1 MKQLIVSDKVQKEL
15 LTDFMIMGETRGLIG
30 GYCEDEFPVYYAN
43 EEMARMLGYGAV
55 EELVEAING
64 KVINTIHPDDREQV
78 IKDIGGEYYEGLT
91 YETTYRMPRKDGSW
105 FWTVDKGKVI
115 RTEEGKLA
123 IISACQDMTSFV
135 ERHKKLEEQ
144 NILSQATIDNIPGGY
159 HRCSLEEGHPF
170 IYISDRFLAILGW
183 TREEIKTEFHNKF
196 DNMLHPDDR
205 HLSAKYTARILDTC
219 GHGFTQDQIYRL
231 LGKDG
236 YHWVTDATTLV
247 KSGDQTFF
255 QGNITD
261 ITDFVKG
268 KEKNEKELEG
278 SNQILN
284 EHNRILSALSRD
296 YTTVLL
302 CDLRQDTFEVV
313 KGDSFT
319 HHDPEEKQKLVR
331 ESNCYSERVRYFFEN
346 VLIKESAPEYLER
359 LLPEYLMNELQET
372 DSIEIYYK
380 TIPNGSGFRHF
391 LANAVRLSNEEDHF
405 KIILGFRSVDEIIKK
420 EQEIELQREI
430 IEGLG
435 KEYFS
440 VLAVEL
446 DKDRVFSY
454 RESEENGKIISDFCR
469 KCDNRWS
476 QIIPSYAETMV
487 SDNTNGEFEKQLGLE
502 TLRSQKEDYSMTY
515 EFKSGTEII
524 YHQVR
529 VAYVKKKDGARVA
542 VVGTRNI
549 DSLIKKERMQEEKL
563 KKAYAAAENSNKAKT
578 EFLNNMSHDIRTPM
592 NVILGYNQLMKSQ
605 LTEPKQLDYQKKIE
619 QSGKLLLSIINNVLD
634 MARIESGKIKVD
646 ENYESVGEVVDEI
659 ISTFASEAEER
670 GIHLSGSMKVTH
682 RNILCDGT
690 KIREIYVN
698 LVSNA
703 IKYTPRGGNVT
714 ITVEELPCK
723 REGYMKVKSEI
734 KDTGIGMSKEYLP
747 TLFEPFSRELNTTTG
762 RVRGTGLGMPIV
774 KKMIDLMGGSL
785 EVESELGKGTVFTFT
800 LMHKIADKKYYSQRI
815 EKVKTSSMRE
825 SLSGKH
831 VLLAEDNDLNA
842 EIAVTILEE
851 AGFVIERVED
861 GIQCVN
867 RIEQM
872 SPGTY
877 DLILMDIQM
886 PNMDGYQ
893 AAQCIRHLNDKKKA
907 EIPII
912 AMTANAFAEDRKR
925 TFDAGMNG
933 HIAKP
938 IDIEKLGAVILSV
951 LKKQES
957 LQIEKNNSMS
967 ANRLRS

>member
-1 MKQLIVSDKVQKEL
+1 MKQLIISDKVQKEM

-115 RTEEGKLA
+115 QTEEGKLA
-123 IISACQDMTSFV
+123 IISACYDMTSFV

-144 NILSQATIDNIPGGY
+144 NMLSQATIDNIPGGY
-159 HRCSLEEGHPF
+159 HRCSLEVGNPF
-170 IYISDRFLAILGW
+170 LYISDRFLTILGW
-183 TREEIKTEFHNKF
+183 TREEIKTIFDNKF

-205 HLSAKYTARILDTC
+205 NLSTDYTARILDTC

-247 KSGDQTFF
+247 KSGNQTFF

-261 ITDFVKG
+261 ITDFVKA
-268 KEKNEKELEG
+268 KEKEEKELED
-278 SNQILN
+278 SNRILN
-284 EHNRILSALSRD
+284 ERNRILSALSRD

-302 CDLRQDTFEVV
+302 CDLKKDTFEVV
-313 KGDSFT
+313 KGDTFT
-319 HHDPEEKQKLVR
+319 HNTHTGKQHLVLAG
-331 ESNCYSERVRYFFEN
+331 NCYSERVRYFFEN

-359 LLPEYLMNELQET
+359 LLPDHLMKELQET
-372 DSIEIYYK
+372 DSIEIYHK
-380 TIPNGSGFRHF
+380 TIPNGTGSRHF
-391 LANAVRLSNEEDHF
+391 LARAIRLSNEEDHF
-405 KIILGFRSVDEIIKK
+405 KIILGFYSVDEIMKK

-446 DKDRVFSY
+446 DKDQVLSY
-454 RESEENGKIISDFCR
+454 RESGENGKIISDFCK
-469 KCDNRWS
+469 KCGNRWS
-476 QIIPSYAETMV
+476 KIIPSYAETMV

-502 TLRSQKEDYSMTY
+502 ALRSREEDYSMGY
-515 EFKSGTEII
+515 EFKLETGIK
-524 YHQVR
+524 YYQVR
-529 VAYVKKKDGARVA
+529 VAYVKKKDGTRMA

-563 KKAYAAAENSNKAKT
+563 KKAYAVAENANKAKT

-592 NVILGYNQLMKSQ
+592 NVILGYNQLMKTQ
-605 LTEPKQLDYQKKIE
+605 LTEPKKLDYQKKIE

-634 MARIESGKIKVD
+634 MARIESGKMKVD
-646 ENYESVGEVVDEI
+646 ENYERVGEVVDEI
-659 ISTFASEAEER
+659 ISTFASEAEEK
-670 GIHLSGSMKVTH
+670 GIHLSGNMQVTH
-682 RNILCDGT
+682 RNVLCDGT
-690 KIREIYVN
+690 KIREI
-698 LVSNA
+698 
-703 IKYTPRGGNVT
+703 
-714 ITVEELPCK
+714 
-723 REGYMKVKSEI
+723 REHNTMTGKV
-734 KDTGIGMSKEYLP
+734 G
-747 TLFEPFSRELNTTTG
+747 
-762 RVRGTGLGMPIV
+762 GTGLGMPIV
-774 KKMIDLMGGSL
+774 KKMVDLMGGSI
-785 EVESELGKGTVFTFT
+785 EVESELGKGTVFTVT
-800 LMHKIADKKYYSQRI
+800 LMHKMADKKYYSQKI
-815 EKVKTSSMRE
+815 ETVIASDMGENLR
-825 SLSGKH
+825 GKH
-831 VLLAEDNDLNA
+831 ILLAEDNELNA
-842 EIAVTILEE
+842 EIAIAILEE
-851 AGFVIERVED
+851 TGLIIDRVED

-867 RIEQM
+867 RIDQM
-872 SPGTY
+872 PAGTY
-877 DLILMDIQM
+877 DMILMDIQM
-886 PNMDGYQ
+886 PNMDGYK
-893 AAQCIRHLNDKKKA
+893 ATKCIRHLQDIKKA

-912 AMTANAFAEDRKR
+912 AMTANAFEEDRKKA
-925 TFDAGMNG
+925 FDAGMNE

-938 IDIEKLGAVILSV
+938 IDIEKLRAVILSV
-951 LKKQES
+951 LNKQE
-957 LQIEKNNSMS
+957 N
-967 ANRLRS
+967 

>member
-1 MKQLIVSDKVQKEL
+1 MKQLIIPDKVQKEM

-30 GYCEDEFPVYYAN
+30 GYCEDEFPVCYAN
-43 EEMARMLGYGAV
+43 EGMARMLGYDAV
-55 EELVEAING
+55 EELIEAIDG

-78 IKDIGGEYYEGLT
+78 IKDIGDEYYEGLT

-115 RTEEGKLA
+115 QTEDGKLA
-123 IISACQDMTSFV
+123 IISACYDMTSFV
-135 ERHKKLEEQ
+135 ERHKKLEEK
-144 NILSQATIDNIPGGY
+144 NMLSQATIDNIPGGY

-170 IYISDRFLAILGW
+170 LYISNRFLAILGW
-183 TREEIKTEFHNKF
+183 TREEIRTIFDNKF

-205 HLSAKYTARILDTC
+205 NLSSDYVTRILDTR
-219 GHGFTQDQIYRL
+219 GHGSAKDQIYRL

-247 KSGDQTFF
+247 KSGNQTFF

-261 ITDFVKG
+261 FTDFVKA
-268 KEKNEKELEG
+268 KE
-278 SNQILN
+278 
-284 EHNRILSALSRD
+284 
-296 YTTVLL
+296 
-302 CDLRQDTFEVV
+302 
-313 KGDSFT
+313 
-319 HHDPEEKQKLVR
+319 
-331 ESNCYSERVRYFFEN
+331 
-346 VLIKESAPEYLER
+346 
-359 LLPEYLMNELQET
+359 
-372 DSIEIYYK
+372 
-380 TIPNGSGFRHF
+380 
-391 LANAVRLSNEEDHF
+391 
-405 KIILGFRSVDEIIKK
+405 KK

-446 DKDRVFSY
+446 DKDRVLSY
-454 RESEENGKIISDFCR
+454 RESGENGKIISDFCR
-469 KCDNRWS
+469 KCGNRWS
-476 QIIPSYAETMV
+476 KIIPSYAEMMV
-487 SDNTNGEFEKQLGLE
+487 SDNTNGEFENQLGLE
-502 TLRSQKEDYSMTY
+502 TLRSQEKDYSMTY
-515 EFKSGTEII
+515 EFKLETGIN

-529 VAYVKKKDGARVA
+529 VAFVKKKDGTRMA

-563 KKAYAAAENSNKAKT
+563 KKAYVAAENANKAKT

-592 NVILGYNQLMKSQ
+592 NVILGYNHLMKSQ
-605 LTEPKQLDYQKKIE
+605 LTESKQLDYQKKIE
-619 QSGKLLLSIINNVLD
+619 QSGKLLLAIINNVLD

-646 ENYESVGEVVDEI
+646 ENYERVGEVVDDI
-659 ISTFASEAEER
+659 ISTFSSEAEEKE
-670 GIHLSGSMKVTH
+670 IHLSGSMKVTH

-703 IKYTPRGGNVT
+703 MKYTPRGGNVT
-714 ITVEELPCK
+714 ITVEELPCEK
-723 REGYMKVKSEI
+723 EGYMKVKSEI

-747 TLFEPFSRELNTTTG
+747 TLFEPFSREQNTTIG
-762 RVRGTGLGMPIV
+762 RIGGTGLGMPIV
-774 KKMIDLMGGSL
+774 KKMVDLMGGSI
-785 EVESELGKGTVFTFT
+785 EVASELGKGTVFTFT
-800 LMHKIADKKYYSQRI
+800 LMHKIADRKFYSQ
-815 EKVKTSSMRE
+815 KTEAAETSEMGKN
-825 SLSGKH
+825 LSGKH

-842 EIAVTILEE
+842 EIAVTVLEE
-851 AGFVIERVED
+851 TGIVIERVED

-867 RIEQM
+867 RVVQM

-886 PNMDGYQ
+886 PNMDGYK
-893 AAQCIRHLNDKKKA
+893 ATRCIRRLDDKNNA

-951 LKKQES
+951 LNKQEN
-957 LQIEKNNSMS
+957 LQNGKNNSMN

>member
-1 MKQLIVSDKVQKEL
+1 MKQLIISDKVQKEM

-115 RTEEGKLA
+115 QTEEGKLA
-123 IISACQDMTSFV
+123 IISACYDMTSFV

-144 NILSQATIDNIPGGY
+144 NMLSQATIDNIPGGY
-159 HRCSLEEGHPF
+159 HRCSLEVGNPF
-170 IYISDRFLAILGW
+170 LYISDRFLTILGW
-183 TREEIKTEFHNKF
+183 TREEIKTIFDNKF

-205 HLSAKYTARILDTC
+205 NLSTDYTARILDTC

-247 KSGDQTFF
+247 KSGNQTFF

-261 ITDFVKG
+261 ITDFVKA
-268 KEKNEKELEG
+268 KEKEEKELED
-278 SNQILN
+278 SNRILN
-284 EHNRILSALSRD
+284 ERNRILSALSRD

-302 CDLRQDTFEVV
+302 CDLKKDTFEVV
-313 KGDSFT
+313 KGDTFT
-319 HHDPEEKQKLVR
+319 HNTHTGKQHLVLAG
-331 ESNCYSERVRYFFEN
+331 NCYSERVRYFFEN

-359 LLPEYLMNELQET
+359 LLPDHLMKELQET
-372 DSIEIYYK
+372 DSIEIYHK
-380 TIPNGSGFRHF
+380 TIPNGTGSRHF
-391 LANAVRLSNEEDHF
+391 LARAIRLSNEEDHF
-405 KIILGFRSVDEIIKK
+405 KIILGFYSVDEIMKK

-446 DKDRVFSY
+446 DKDQVLSY
-454 RESEENGKIISDFCR
+454 RESGENGKIISDFCK
-469 KCDNRWS
+469 KCGNRWS
-476 QIIPSYAETMV
+476 KIIPSYAETMV

-502 TLRSQKEDYSMTY
+502 ALRSREEDYSMGY
-515 EFKSGTEII
+515 EFKLETGIK
-524 YHQVR
+524 YYQVR
-529 VAYVKKKDGARVA
+529 VAYVKKKDGTRMA

-563 KKAYAAAENSNKAKT
+563 KKAYAVAENANKAKT

-592 NVILGYNQLMKSQ
+592 NVILGYNQLMKTQ
-605 LTEPKQLDYQKKIE
+605 LTEPKKLDYQKKIE

-634 MARIESGKIKVD
+634 MARIESGKMKVD
-646 ENYESVGEVVDEI
+646 ENYERVGEVVDEI
-659 ISTFASEAEER
+659 IGTFASEAEEK
-670 GIHLSGSMKVTH
+670 GIHLSGNMQVTH
-682 RNILCDGT
+682 RNVLCDGT
-690 KIREIYVN
+690 KIREI
-698 LVSNA
+698 
-703 IKYTPRGGNVT
+703 
-714 ITVEELPCK
+714 
-723 REGYMKVKSEI
+723 REH
-734 KDTGIGMSKEYLP
+734 
-747 TLFEPFSRELNTTTG
+747 NTTTG
-762 RVRGTGLGMPIV
+762 KVGGTGLGMPIV
-774 KKMIDLMGGSL
+774 KKMVDLMGGSI
-785 EVESELGKGTVFTFT
+785 EVESELGKGTVFTVT
-800 LMHKIADKKYYSQRI
+800 LMHKMADKKYYSQKI
-815 EKVKTSSMRE
+815 ETVIASDMGENLR
-825 SLSGKH
+825 GKH
-831 VLLAEDNDLNA
+831 ILLAEDNELNA
-842 EIAVTILEE
+842 EIAIAILEE
-851 AGFVIERVED
+851 TGLIIDRVED

-867 RIEQM
+867 RIDQM
-872 SPGTY
+872 PAGTY
-877 DLILMDIQM
+877 DMILMDIQM
-886 PNMDGYQ
+886 PNMDGYK
-893 AAQCIRHLNDKKKA
+893 ATKCIRHLQDIKKA

-912 AMTANAFAEDRKR
+912 AMTANAFEEDRKKA
-925 TFDAGMNG
+925 FDAGMNE

-938 IDIEKLGAVILSV
+938 IDIEKLRAVILSV
-951 LKKQES
+951 LNKQE
-957 LQIEKNNSMS
+957 N
-967 ANRLRS
+967 

>member
-1 MKQLIVSDKVQKEL
+1 MKQLIIPDKVQKEM
-15 LTDFMIMGETRGLIG
+15 LTDFRIMGETKGLIG
-30 GYCEDEFPVYYAN
+30 GYCEDEFPVCYAN
-43 EEMARMLGYGAV
+43 EEMARMLGYDAV
-55 EELVEAING
+55 EELIEAIDG

-78 IKDIGGEYYEGLT
+78 IKDIGDEYYEGLT
-91 YETTYRMPRKDGSW
+91 YETTYRMPRKDGSC
-105 FWTVDKGKVI
+105 FWTVDKGKVVQ
-115 RTEEGKLA
+115 TEDGKLA
-123 IISACQDMTSFV
+123 IISACYDMTSFV
-135 ERHKKLEEQ
+135 ERHKKLEEK
-144 NILSQATIDNIPGGY
+144 NMLSQATIDNIPGGY

-170 IYISDRFLAILGW
+170 LYISNRFLAILGW
-183 TREEIKTEFHNKF
+183 TREEIRTIFDNKF

-205 HLSAKYTARILDTC
+205 NLSSDYVTRILDTR
-219 GHGFTQDQIYRL
+219 GHGSEKDQIYRL

-247 KSGDQTFF
+247 KSGNQTFF

-261 ITDFVKG
+261 FTDFVKA
-268 KEKNEKELEG
+268 KE
-278 SNQILN
+278 
-284 EHNRILSALSRD
+284 
-296 YTTVLL
+296 
-302 CDLRQDTFEVV
+302 
-313 KGDSFT
+313 
-319 HHDPEEKQKLVR
+319 
-331 ESNCYSERVRYFFEN
+331 
-346 VLIKESAPEYLER
+346 
-359 LLPEYLMNELQET
+359 
-372 DSIEIYYK
+372 
-380 TIPNGSGFRHF
+380 
-391 LANAVRLSNEEDHF
+391 
-405 KIILGFRSVDEIIKK
+405 KK

-446 DKDRVFSY
+446 DKDRVLSY
-454 RESEENGKIISDFCR
+454 RESGENGKIISDFCR
-469 KCDNRWS
+469 KCGNRWS
-476 QIIPSYAETMV
+476 KIIPSYAEMMV
-487 SDNTNGEFEKQLGLE
+487 SDNTNGEFENQLGLE
-502 TLRSQKEDYSMTY
+502 TLRSQEKDYSMTY
-515 EFKSGTEII
+515 EFKLETGIN

-529 VAYVKKKDGARVA
+529 VAFVKKKDGTRMA

-563 KKAYAAAENSNKAKT
+563 KKAYVAAENANKAKT

-592 NVILGYNQLMKSQ
+592 NVILGYNHLMKSQ
-605 LTEPKQLDYQKKIE
+605 LTESKQLDYQKKIE
-619 QSGKLLLSIINNVLD
+619 QSGKLLLAIINNVLD

-646 ENYESVGEVVDEI
+646 ENYERVGEVVDEI
-659 ISTFASEAEER
+659 ISTFSSEAEEKE
-670 GIHLSGSMKVTH
+670 IHLSGSMKVTH

-703 IKYTPRGGNVT
+703 MKYTPRGGNVT
-714 ITVEELPCK
+714 ITVEELPCEK
-723 REGYMKVKSEI
+723 EGYMKVKSEI

-747 TLFEPFSRELNTTTG
+747 TLFEPFSREQNTTTRRIG
-762 RVRGTGLGMPIV
+762 GTGLGMPIV
-774 KKMIDLMGGSL
+774 KKMVDLMGGSI
-785 EVESELGKGTVFTFT
+785 EVASELGKGTVFTFT
-800 LMHKIADKKYYSQRI
+800 LMHKIADRKFYSQ
-815 EKVKTSSMRE
+815 KTEAAETSEMGKN
-825 SLSGKH
+825 LSGKH

-842 EIAVTILEE
+842 EIAVTVLEE
-851 AGFVIERVED
+851 TGIVIERVED

-867 RIEQM
+867 RVAQM

-893 AAQCIRHLNDKKKA
+893 AAQCIRHLDDKMKA

-912 AMTANAFAEDRKR
+912 AMTANAFAEDRKKA
-925 TFDAGMNG
+925 FDAGMNG

-951 LKKQES
+951 LNKQEN
-957 LQIEKNNSMS
+957 LQNGKNNSMN

>member
-1 MKQLIVSDKVQKEL
+1 MKQLIIPDKVQKEM
-15 LTDFMIMGETRGLIG
+15 LTDFRIMGETKGLIG
-30 GYCEDEFPVYYAN
+30 GYCEDEFPVCYAN
-43 EEMARMLGYGAV
+43 EEMARMLGYDAV
-55 EELVEAING
+55 EELIEAIDG

-78 IKDIGGEYYEGLT
+78 IKDIGDEYYEGLT
-91 YETTYRMPRKDGSW
+91 YETTYRMPRKDGSC
-105 FWTVDKGKVI
+105 FWTVDKGKVVQ
-115 RTEEGKLA
+115 TEDGKLA
-123 IISACQDMTSFV
+123 IISACYDMTSFV
-135 ERHKKLEEQ
+135 ERHKKLEEK
-144 NILSQATIDNIPGGY
+144 NMLSQATIDNIPGGY

-170 IYISDRFLAILGW
+170 LYISNRFLAILGW
-183 TREEIKTEFHNKF
+183 TREEIRTIFDNKF

-205 HLSAKYTARILDTC
+205 NLSSDYVTRILDTR
-219 GHGFTQDQIYRL
+219 GHGSEKDQIYRL

-247 KSGDQTFF
+247 KSGNQTFF

-261 ITDFVKG
+261 FTDFVKA
-268 KEKNEKELEG
+268 KE
-278 SNQILN
+278 
-284 EHNRILSALSRD
+284 
-296 YTTVLL
+296 
-302 CDLRQDTFEVV
+302 
-313 KGDSFT
+313 
-319 HHDPEEKQKLVR
+319 
-331 ESNCYSERVRYFFEN
+331 
-346 VLIKESAPEYLER
+346 
-359 LLPEYLMNELQET
+359 
-372 DSIEIYYK
+372 
-380 TIPNGSGFRHF
+380 
-391 LANAVRLSNEEDHF
+391 
-405 KIILGFRSVDEIIKK
+405 KK

-446 DKDRVFSY
+446 DKDRVLSY
-454 RESEENGKIISDFCR
+454 RESGENGKIISDFCR
-469 KCDNRWS
+469 KCGNRWS
-476 QIIPSYAETMV
+476 KIIPSYAETMV
-487 SDNTNGEFEKQLGLE
+487 SDNTNGEFENQLGLE
-502 TLRSQKEDYSMTY
+502 TLRSQEKDYSMTY
-515 EFKSGTEII
+515 EFKLETGIN

-529 VAYVKKKDGARVA
+529 VAFVKKKDGTRMA

-563 KKAYAAAENSNKAKT
+563 KKAYVAAENANKAKT

-605 LTEPKQLDYQKKIE
+605 LTESKQLDYQKKIE
-619 QSGKLLLSIINNVLD
+619 QSGKLLLAIINNVLD

-646 ENYESVGEVVDEI
+646 ENYERVGEVVDEI
-659 ISTFASEAEER
+659 ISTFSSEAEEKE
-670 GIHLSGSMKVTH
+670 IHLSGSMKVTH

-703 IKYTPRGGNVT
+703 MKYTPRGGNVT
-714 ITVEELPCK
+714 ITVEELPCEK
-723 REGYMKVKSEI
+723 EGYMKVKSEI

-747 TLFEPFSRELNTTTG
+747 TLFEPFSREQNTTTG
-762 RVRGTGLGMPIV
+762 RIGGTGLGMPIV
-774 KKMIDLMGGSL
+774 KKMVDLMGGSI
-785 EVESELGKGTVFTFT
+785 EVASELGKGTVFTFT
-800 LMHKIADKKYYSQRI
+800 LMHKIADRKFYSQ
-815 EKVKTSSMRE
+815 KTEAAETSEMGKN
-825 SLSGKH
+825 LSGKH

-842 EIAVTILEE
+842 EIAVTVLEE
-851 AGFVIERVED
+851 TGIVIERVED

-867 RIEQM
+867 RVVQM

-893 AAQCIRHLNDKKKA
+893 AAQCIRHLDDKMKA

-912 AMTANAFAEDRKR
+912 AMTANAFAEDRKKA
-925 TFDAGMNG
+925 FDAGMNG

-938 IDIEKLGAVILSV
+938 IDMEKLGAVILSV
-951 LKKQES
+951 LNKQEN
-957 LQIEKNNSMS
+957 LQNGKNNSMN

>member
-1 MKQLIVSDKVQKEL
+1 MKQLIIPDKVQKEM

-30 GYCEDEFPVYYAN
+30 GYCEDEFPVCYAN
-43 EEMARMLGYGAV
+43 EGMARMLGYDAV
-55 EELVEAING
+55 EELIEAIDG

-78 IKDIGGEYYEGLT
+78 IKDIGDEYYEGLT

-115 RTEEGKLA
+115 QTEDGKLA
-123 IISACQDMTSFV
+123 IISACYDMTSFV
-135 ERHKKLEEQ
+135 ERHKKLEEK
-144 NILSQATIDNIPGGY
+144 NMLSQATIDNIPGGY

-170 IYISDRFLAILGW
+170 LYISNRFLAILGW
-183 TREEIKTEFHNKF
+183 TREEIRTIFDNKF

-205 HLSAKYTARILDTC
+205 NLSSDYVTRILDTR
-219 GHGFTQDQIYRL
+219 GYGSAKDQIYRL
-231 LGKDG
+231 LGRDG

-247 KSGDQTFF
+247 KSGNQTFF

-261 ITDFVKG
+261 FTDFVKA
-268 KEKNEKELEG
+268 KE
-278 SNQILN
+278 
-284 EHNRILSALSRD
+284 
-296 YTTVLL
+296 
-302 CDLRQDTFEVV
+302 
-313 KGDSFT
+313 
-319 HHDPEEKQKLVR
+319 
-331 ESNCYSERVRYFFEN
+331 
-346 VLIKESAPEYLER
+346 
-359 LLPEYLMNELQET
+359 
-372 DSIEIYYK
+372 
-380 TIPNGSGFRHF
+380 
-391 LANAVRLSNEEDHF
+391 
-405 KIILGFRSVDEIIKK
+405 KK
-420 EQEIELQREI
+420 EQEIELQRELQREI

-446 DKDRVFSY
+446 DKDRVLSY
-454 RESEENGKIISDFCR
+454 RESGENGKIISDFCR

-487 SDNTNGEFEKQLGLE
+487 SNNTNGEFENQLGLE
-502 TLRSQKEDYSMTY
+502 ALRSQKEDYSMTY
-515 EFKSGTEII
+515 EFKSGTEIN

-529 VAYVKKKDGARVA
+529 VAYVKKKDGARMA
-542 VVGTRNI
+542 VVGTRNV

-563 KKAYAAAENSNKAKT
+563 KKAYAAAENANKAKT

-619 QSGKLLLSIINNVLD
+619 QSGKLLLSIVNNVLD

-670 GIHLSGSMKVTH
+670 EIHLSGSMKVTH

-774 KKMIDLMGGSL
+774 KKMVDLMGGSI
-785 EVESELGKGTVFTFT
+785 EVASELGKGTVFTFT

-851 AGFVIERVED
+851 AGLVIERVED

-938 IDIEKLGAVILSV
+938 IDMEKLGAVILSV

-957 LQIEKNNSMS
+957 LQNGKNNSMN

>member
-1 MKQLIVSDKVQKEL
+1 MKQLIIPDKVQKEM
-15 LTDFMIMGETRGLIG
+15 LTDFMILGETRGLIG
-30 GYCEDEFPVYYAN
+30 GYCENEFPVYYAN
-43 EEMARMLGYGAV
+43 EEMARMLGYDAV
-55 EELVEAING
+55 EEMVEAIDG

-205 HLSAKYTARILDTC
+205 NLSAKYTARILDTC

-247 KSGDQTFF
+247 KSGNQTFF

-261 ITDFVKG
+261 FTDFVKA
-268 KEKNEKELEG
+268 KE
-278 SNQILN
+278 
-284 EHNRILSALSRD
+284 
-296 YTTVLL
+296 
-302 CDLRQDTFEVV
+302 
-313 KGDSFT
+313 
-319 HHDPEEKQKLVR
+319 
-331 ESNCYSERVRYFFEN
+331 
-346 VLIKESAPEYLER
+346 
-359 LLPEYLMNELQET
+359 
-372 DSIEIYYK
+372 
-380 TIPNGSGFRHF
+380 
-391 LANAVRLSNEEDHF
+391 
-405 KIILGFRSVDEIIKK
+405 KK

-454 RESEENGKIISDFCR
+454 RESDENGKIISDFCR

-563 KKAYAAAENSNKAKT
+563 KKAYAAAENANKAKT

-747 TLFEPFSRELNTTTG
+747 TLFEPFSRERNTTTG

-774 KKMIDLMGGSL
+774 KKMVDLMGGSL

-851 AGFVIERVED
+851 AGLVIERVED

-867 RIEQM
+867 RVEQM

-886 PNMDGYQ
+886 PNMDGYK
-893 AAQCIRHLNDKKKA
+893 AAQVIRHLPDKDKA
-907 EIPII
+907 SIPVI
-912 AMTANAFAEDRKR
+912 AMTANAFEEDKR
-925 TFDAGMNG
+925 DAIAAGMNG

-938 IDIEKLGAVILSV
+938 IQVDKLLSMLAEVIR
-951 LKKQES
+951 Q
-957 LQIEKNNSMS
+957 
-967 ANRLRS
+967 

>member
-1 MKQLIVSDKVQKEL
+1 MKQLIIPDKVQKEM

-30 GYCEDEFPVYYAN
+30 GYCEDEFPVCYAN
-43 EEMARMLGYGAV
+43 EGMARMLGYDAV
-55 EELVEAING
+55 EELIEAIDG

-78 IKDIGGEYYEGLT
+78 IKDIGDEYYEGLT

-115 RTEEGKLA
+115 QTEDGKLA
-123 IISACQDMTSFV
+123 IISACYDMTSFV
-135 ERHKKLEEQ
+135 ERHKKLEEK
-144 NILSQATIDNIPGGY
+144 NMLSQATIDNIPGGY

-170 IYISDRFLAILGW
+170 LYISNRFLAILGW
-183 TREEIKTEFHNKF
+183 TREEIRTIFDNKF

-205 HLSAKYTARILDTC
+205 NLSSDYVTRILDTR
-219 GHGFTQDQIYRL
+219 GHGSAKDQIYRL

-247 KSGDQTFF
+247 KSGNQTFF

-261 ITDFVKG
+261 FTDFVKA
-268 KEKNEKELEG
+268 KE
-278 SNQILN
+278 
-284 EHNRILSALSRD
+284 
-296 YTTVLL
+296 
-302 CDLRQDTFEVV
+302 
-313 KGDSFT
+313 
-319 HHDPEEKQKLVR
+319 
-331 ESNCYSERVRYFFEN
+331 
-346 VLIKESAPEYLER
+346 
-359 LLPEYLMNELQET
+359 
-372 DSIEIYYK
+372 
-380 TIPNGSGFRHF
+380 
-391 LANAVRLSNEEDHF
+391 
-405 KIILGFRSVDEIIKK
+405 KK

-446 DKDRVFSY
+446 DKDRVLSY
-454 RESEENGKIISDFCR
+454 RESGENGKIISDFCR
-469 KCDNRWS
+469 KCGNRWS
-476 QIIPSYAETMV
+476 KIIPSYAEMMV
-487 SDNTNGEFEKQLGLE
+487 SDNTNGEFENQLGLE
-502 TLRSQKEDYSMTY
+502 TLRSQEKDYSMTY
-515 EFKSGTEII
+515 EFKLETGIN

-529 VAYVKKKDGARVA
+529 VAFVKKKDGTRMA

-563 KKAYAAAENSNKAKT
+563 KKAYVAAENANKAKT

-605 LTEPKQLDYQKKIE
+605 LTESKQLDYQKKIE
-619 QSGKLLLSIINNVLD
+619 QSGKLLLAIINNVLD

-646 ENYESVGEVVDEI
+646 ENYERVGEVVDEI
-659 ISTFASEAEER
+659 ISTFSSEAEEKE
-670 GIHLSGSMKVTH
+670 IHLSGSMKVTH

-703 IKYTPRGGNVT
+703 MKYTPRGGNVT
-714 ITVEELPCK
+714 ITVEELPCEK
-723 REGYMKVKSEI
+723 EGYMKVKSEI

-747 TLFEPFSRELNTTTG
+747 TLFEPFSREQNTTIG
-762 RVRGTGLGMPIV
+762 RIGGTGLGMPIV
-774 KKMIDLMGGSL
+774 KKMVDLMGGSI
-785 EVESELGKGTVFTFT
+785 EVASELGKGTVFTFT
-800 LMHKIADKKYYSQRI
+800 LMHKIADRKFYSQ
-815 EKVKTSSMRE
+815 KTEAAETSEMGKN
-825 SLSGKH
+825 LSGKH

-842 EIAVTILEE
+842 EIAVTVLEE
-851 AGFVIERVED
+851 TGIVIERVED

-867 RIEQM
+867 RVVQM

-886 PNMDGYQ
+886 PNMDGYK
-893 AAQCIRHLNDKKKA
+893 ATRCIRRLDDKKKA

-912 AMTANAFAEDRKR
+912 AMTANAFAEDRKKA
-925 TFDAGMNG
+925 FDAGMNG

-951 LKKQES
+951 LNKQEN
-957 LQIEKNNSMS
+957 LQNGKNNSMN

>member
-1 MKQLIVSDKVQKEL
+1 MKQLIIPDKVQKEM

-30 GYCEDEFPVYYAN
+30 GYCEDEFPVCYAN
-43 EEMARMLGYGAV
+43 EGMARMLGYDAV
-55 EELVEAING
+55 EELIEAIDG

-78 IKDIGGEYYEGLT
+78 IKDIGDEYYEGLT

-115 RTEEGKLA
+115 QTEDGKLA
-123 IISACQDMTSFV
+123 IISACYDMTSFV
-135 ERHKKLEEQ
+135 ERHKKLEEK
-144 NILSQATIDNIPGGY
+144 NMLSQATIDNIPGGY

-170 IYISDRFLAILGW
+170 LYISNRFLAILGW
-183 TREEIKTEFHNKF
+183 TREEIRTIFDNKF

-205 HLSAKYTARILDTC
+205 NLSSDYVTRILDTR
-219 GHGFTQDQIYRL
+219 GHGSAKDQIYRL

-247 KSGDQTFF
+247 KSGNQTFF

-261 ITDFVKG
+261 FTDFVKA
-268 KEKNEKELEG
+268 KE
-278 SNQILN
+278 
-284 EHNRILSALSRD
+284 
-296 YTTVLL
+296 
-302 CDLRQDTFEVV
+302 
-313 KGDSFT
+313 
-319 HHDPEEKQKLVR
+319 
-331 ESNCYSERVRYFFEN
+331 
-346 VLIKESAPEYLER
+346 
-359 LLPEYLMNELQET
+359 
-372 DSIEIYYK
+372 
-380 TIPNGSGFRHF
+380 
-391 LANAVRLSNEEDHF
+391 
-405 KIILGFRSVDEIIKK
+405 KK

-446 DKDRVFSY
+446 DKDRVLSY
-454 RESEENGKIISDFCR
+454 RESGENGKIISDFCR
-469 KCDNRWS
+469 KCGNRWS
-476 QIIPSYAETMV
+476 KIIPSYAEMMV
-487 SDNTNGEFEKQLGLE
+487 SDNTNGEFENQLGLE
-502 TLRSQKEDYSMTY
+502 TLRSQEKDYSMTY
-515 EFKSGTEII
+515 EFKLETGIN

-529 VAYVKKKDGARVA
+529 VAFVKKKDGTRMA

-563 KKAYAAAENSNKAKT
+563 KKAYVAAENANKAKT

-592 NVILGYNQLMKSQ
+592 NVILGYNHLMKSQ
-605 LTEPKQLDYQKKIE
+605 LTESKQLDYQKKIE
-619 QSGKLLLSIINNVLD
+619 QSGKLLLAIINNVLD

-646 ENYESVGEVVDEI
+646 ENYERVGEVVDEI
-659 ISTFASEAEER
+659 ISTFSSEAEEKE
-670 GIHLSGSMKVTH
+670 IHLSGSMKVTH

-703 IKYTPRGGNVT
+703 MKYTPRGGNVT
-714 ITVEELPCK
+714 ITVEELPCEK
-723 REGYMKVKSEI
+723 EGYMKVKSEI

-747 TLFEPFSRELNTTTG
+747 TLFEPFSREQNTTTRRIG
-762 RVRGTGLGMPIV
+762 GTGLGMPIV
-774 KKMIDLMGGSL
+774 KKMVDLMGGSI
-785 EVESELGKGTVFTFT
+785 EVASELGKGTVFTFT
-800 LMHKIADKKYYSQRI
+800 LMHKIADRKFYSQ
-815 EKVKTSSMRE
+815 KTEAAETSEMGKN
-825 SLSGKH
+825 LSGKH

-842 EIAVTILEE
+842 EIAVTVLEE
-851 AGFVIERVED
+851 TGIVIERVED

-867 RIEQM
+867 RVAQM

-893 AAQCIRHLNDKKKA
+893 AAQCIRHLDDKMKA

-912 AMTANAFAEDRKR
+912 AMTANAFAEDRKKA
-925 TFDAGMNG
+925 FDAGMNG

-951 LKKQES
+951 LNKQEN
-957 LQIEKNNSMS
+957 LQNGKNNSMN

>member
-1 MKQLIVSDKVQKEL
+1 MKKIISDKVQKEM
-15 LTDFMIMGETRGLIG
+15 LTDFMIMGETSGLIG

-43 EEMARMLGYGAV
+43 EEMAQMLGYDTV
-55 EELVEAING
+55 EEMVLAIDG

-78 IKDIGGEYYEGLT
+78 IKDIGGKYYEGLT

-115 RTEEGKLA
+115 LTEEGKLA
-123 IISACQDMTSFV
+123 IISACYDMTSFM
-135 ERHKKLEEQ
+135 ERQKKLEEQ
-144 NILSQATIDNIPGGY
+144 NMLSKATIDQMPGGY

-170 IYISDRFLAILGW
+170 LYISDRFLAILGW
-183 TREEIKTEFHNKF
+183 TREEIKTIFDNKF

-205 HLSAKYTARILDTC
+205 NLSVDYTTRILDTC
-219 GHGFTQDQIYRL
+219 GHGFLQDQIYRI

-247 KSGDQTFF
+247 QSCNRTFF

-261 ITDFVKG
+261 ITDFIKD
-268 KEKNEKELEG
+268 KERKEKELED
-278 SNQILN
+278 SNRILN
-284 EHNRILSALSRD
+284 ERNWILSALSRD

-302 CDLRQDTFEVV
+302 CDLKQDTFEVV
-313 KGDSFT
+313 KGDTFA
-319 HHDPEEKQKLVR
+319 HNDHAEKKQPVR
-331 ESNCYSERVRYFFEN
+331 ADNCYSKRIRYFFEN

-359 LLPEYLMNELQET
+359 LLPDHLMNKLKET
-372 DSIEIYYK
+372 DNIEFYHK
-380 TIPNGSGFRHF
+380 TIPNGIGSRHF
-391 LANAVRLSNEEDHF
+391 LARAIRLSNEEDHF
-405 KIILGFRSVDEIIKK
+405 KIILGFYSVDEIMKK

-454 RESEENGKIISDFCR
+454 RESGENGKIISDFCK
-469 KCDNRWS
+469 KCGNRWS
-476 QIIPSYAETMV
+476 KIIPSYAKTMV
-487 SDNTNGEFEKQLGLE
+487 ADNTSGEFEKHLDLE
-502 TLRSQKEDYSMTY
+502 ALCSQKEDYSMTY
-515 EFKSGTEII
+515 EFKTETGIK

-529 VAYVKKKDGARVA
+529 VAYVKQEDGTRVA

-563 KKAYAAAENSNKAKT
+563 KKAYAAAENANKAKT

-634 MARIESGKIKVD
+634 MARIESGKMKVD
-646 ENYESVGEVVDEI
+646 ENYEIVGEVVDEI
-659 ISTFASEAEER
+659 ISTFSSEAEER
-670 GIHLSGSMKVTH
+670 GIHLSGSMQVTH

-703 IKYTPRGGNVT
+703 MKYTPRGGNIT
-714 ITVEELPCK
+714 ITVEELPCEK
-723 REGYMKVKSEI
+723 EGYVKVKAEI

-747 TLFEPFSRELNTTTG
+747 TLFEPFSREQNTTTG
-762 RVRGTGLGMPIV
+762 RVGGTGLGMPIV
-774 KKMIDLMGGSL
+774 KKMVDLMGGSI
-785 EVESELGKGTVFTFT
+785 EVESEPGKGTVFTVT
-800 LMHKIADKKYYSQRI
+800 LMHKIADRKYYSQ
-815 EKVKTSSMRE
+815 KTETAEAFDMEENLR
-825 SLSGKH
+825 GKH

-842 EIAVTILEE
+842 EIVMTVLEE
-851 AGFVIERVED
+851 TGLVIERVED

-872 SPGTY
+872 PSGTY

-886 PNMDGYQ
+886 PNMDGYK
-893 AAQCIRHLNDKKKA
+893 ATQCIRHLDDKKKA

-912 AMTANAFAEDRKR
+912 AMTANAFAEDKKR
-925 TFDAGMNG
+925 AFDAGMNG

-951 LKKQES
+951 LNTE
-957 LQIEKNNSMS
+957 
-967 ANRLRS
+967 

>member
-1 MKQLIVSDKVQKEL
+1 MKQLIIPDKVQKEM
-15 LTDFMIMGETRGLIG
+15 LTDFMIMGETKGLIG
-30 GYCEDEFPVYYAN
+30 VYCEDEFPVCYAN
-43 EEMARMLGYGAV
+43 EEMARMLGYDAV
-55 EELVEAING
+55 EELIEAIDG

-78 IKDIGGEYYEGLT
+78 IKDIGDEYYEGLT
-91 YETTYRMPRKDGSW
+91 YETTYRMPRKDGSC
-105 FWTVDKGKVI
+105 FWTVDKGKVVQ
-115 RTEEGKLA
+115 TEDGKLA
-123 IISACQDMTSFV
+123 IISVCYDMTSFV
-135 ERHKKLEEQ
+135 ERHKKLEEK
-144 NILSQATIDNIPGGY
+144 NMLSQATIDNIPGGY

-170 IYISDRFLAILGW
+170 LYISNRFLAILGW
-183 TREEIKTEFHNKF
+183 TREEIRTIFDNKF

-205 HLSAKYTARILDTC
+205 NLSSDYVARILDTR
-219 GHGFTQDQIYRL
+219 GHGSEKDQIYRL

-247 KSGDQTFF
+247 KSGNQTFF

-261 ITDFVKG
+261 FTDFVKA
-268 KEKNEKELEG
+268 KE
-278 SNQILN
+278 
-284 EHNRILSALSRD
+284 
-296 YTTVLL
+296 
-302 CDLRQDTFEVV
+302 
-313 KGDSFT
+313 
-319 HHDPEEKQKLVR
+319 
-331 ESNCYSERVRYFFEN
+331 
-346 VLIKESAPEYLER
+346 
-359 LLPEYLMNELQET
+359 
-372 DSIEIYYK
+372 
-380 TIPNGSGFRHF
+380 
-391 LANAVRLSNEEDHF
+391 
-405 KIILGFRSVDEIIKK
+405 KK

-446 DKDRVFSY
+446 DKDRVLSY
-454 RESEENGKIISDFCR
+454 RESGENGKIISDFCR
-469 KCDNRWS
+469 KCGNRWS
-476 QIIPSYAETMV
+476 KIIPSYAETMV
-487 SDNTNGEFEKQLGLE
+487 SDNTNGEFENQLGLE
-502 TLRSQKEDYSMTY
+502 TLRSQEKDYSMTY
-515 EFKSGTEII
+515 EFKLETGIN

-529 VAYVKKKDGARVA
+529 VAFVKKKDGTRMA

-563 KKAYAAAENSNKAKT
+563 KKAYVAAENANKAKT

-592 NVILGYNQLMKSQ
+592 NVILGYNHLMKSQ
-605 LTEPKQLDYQKKIE
+605 LTESKQLDYQKKIE
-619 QSGKLLLSIINNVLD
+619 QSGKLLLAIINNVLD

-646 ENYESVGEVVDEI
+646 ENYERVGEVVDEI
-659 ISTFASEAEER
+659 ISTFSSEAEEKE
-670 GIHLSGSMKVTH
+670 IHLSGSMKVTH

-747 TLFEPFSRELNTTTG
+747 TLFEPFSRERNTTTG

-774 KKMIDLMGGSL
+774 KKMVDLMGGSL

-872 SPGTY
+872 ESGTY

-925 TFDAGMNG
+925 TFDVGMNG

-957 LQIEKNNSMS
+957 LQIGKNNSMN

>member
-1 MKQLIVSDKVQKEL
+1 MKQLIIPDKVQKEM
-15 LTDFMIMGETRGLIG
+15 LTDFRIMGETKGLIG
-30 GYCEDEFPVYYAN
+30 GYCEDEFPVCYAN
-43 EEMARMLGYGAV
+43 EEMARMLGYDAV
-55 EELVEAING
+55 EELIEAIDG

-78 IKDIGGEYYEGLT
+78 IKDIGDEYYEGLT
-91 YETTYRMPRKDGSW
+91 YETTYRMPRKDGSC
-105 FWTVDKGKVI
+105 FWTVDKGKVVQ
-115 RTEEGKLA
+115 TEDGKLA
-123 IISACQDMTSFV
+123 IISACYDMTSFV
-135 ERHKKLEEQ
+135 ERHKKLEEK
-144 NILSQATIDNIPGGY
+144 NMLSQATIDNIPGGY

-170 IYISDRFLAILGW
+170 LYISNRFLAILGW
-183 TREEIKTEFHNKF
+183 TREEIRTIFDNKF

-205 HLSAKYTARILDTC
+205 NLSSDYVTRILDTR
-219 GHGFTQDQIYRL
+219 GHGSEKDQIYRL

-247 KSGDQTFF
+247 KSGNQTFF

-261 ITDFVKG
+261 FTDFVKA
-268 KEKNEKELEG
+268 KE
-278 SNQILN
+278 
-284 EHNRILSALSRD
+284 
-296 YTTVLL
+296 
-302 CDLRQDTFEVV
+302 
-313 KGDSFT
+313 
-319 HHDPEEKQKLVR
+319 
-331 ESNCYSERVRYFFEN
+331 
-346 VLIKESAPEYLER
+346 
-359 LLPEYLMNELQET
+359 
-372 DSIEIYYK
+372 
-380 TIPNGSGFRHF
+380 
-391 LANAVRLSNEEDHF
+391 
-405 KIILGFRSVDEIIKK
+405 KK

-446 DKDRVFSY
+446 DKDRVLSY
-454 RESEENGKIISDFCR
+454 RESGENGKIISDFCR
-469 KCDNRWS
+469 KCGNRWS
-476 QIIPSYAETMV
+476 KIIPSYAEMMV
-487 SDNTNGEFEKQLGLE
+487 SDNTNGEFENQLGLE
-502 TLRSQKEDYSMTY
+502 TLRSQEKDYSMTY
-515 EFKSGTEII
+515 EFKLETGIN

-529 VAYVKKKDGARVA
+529 VAFVKKKDGTRMA

-563 KKAYAAAENSNKAKT
+563 KKAYAAAENANKAKT

-619 QSGKLLLSIINNVLD
+619 QSGKLLLAIINNVLD

-646 ENYESVGEVVDEI
+646 ENYERVGEVVDEI
-659 ISTFASEAEER
+659 ISTFSSEAEEKE
-670 GIHLSGSMKVTH
+670 IHLSGSMKVTH

-703 IKYTPRGGNVT
+703 MKYTPRGGNVT
-714 ITVEELPCK
+714 ITVEELPCEK
-723 REGYMKVKSEI
+723 EGYMKVKSEI

-747 TLFEPFSRELNTTTG
+747 TLFEPFSREQNTTTRRIG
-762 RVRGTGLGMPIV
+762 GTGLGMPIV
-774 KKMIDLMGGSL
+774 KKMVDLMGGSI
-785 EVESELGKGTVFTFT
+785 EVASELGKGTVFTFT
-800 LMHKIADKKYYSQRI
+800 LMHKIADRKFYSQ
-815 EKVKTSSMRE
+815 KTEAAETSEMGKN
-825 SLSGKH
+825 LSGKH

-842 EIAVTILEE
+842 EIAVTVLEE
-851 AGFVIERVED
+851 TGIVIERVED

-867 RIEQM
+867 RVAQM

-893 AAQCIRHLNDKKKA
+893 AAQCIRHLDDKMKA

-912 AMTANAFAEDRKR
+912 AMTANAFAEDRKKA
-925 TFDAGMNG
+925 FDAGMNG

-951 LKKQES
+951 LNKQEN
-957 LQIEKNNSMS
+957 LQNGKNNSMN

>member
-1 MKQLIVSDKVQKEL
+1 MKQLIIPDKVQKEM

-30 GYCEDEFPVYYAN
+30 GYCENEFPVYYAN
-43 EEMARMLGYGAV
+43 EEMARMLGYDAV
-55 EELVEAING
+55 EEMVEAIDG

-78 IKDIGGEYYEGLT
+78 IKDIGEEYYEGLT

-105 FWTVDKGKVI
+105 FWTGDKGKVI
-115 RTEEGKLA
+115 RTEDGRLA

-144 NILSQATIDNIPGGY
+144 NMLSQATIDNIPGGY
-159 HRCSLEEGHPF
+159 HRCSLEKGHPF
-170 IYISDRFLAILGW
+170 LYISDRFLAILGW
-183 TREEIKTEFHNKF
+183 TREEIKTIFDNKF

-205 HLSAKYTARILDTC
+205 NLSAEYTARILDTC
-219 GHGFTQDQIYRL
+219 GHGFTQDQIYRV

-236 YHWVTDATTLV
+236 YHWVKDATTLV
-247 KSGDQTFF
+247 KSGNQTFF

-261 ITDFVKG
+261 ITDFVKA
-268 KEKNEKELEG
+268 KEKIEQKQEE
-278 SNQILN
+278 S
-284 EHNRILSALSRD
+284 NRILSVLSRD
-296 YTTVLL
+296 YTTILS
-302 CDLRQDTFEVV
+302 CDLKQDTFEVV
-313 KGDSFT
+313 KGDTFT
-319 HHDPEEKQKLVR
+319 HNDPEEKQKLVR
-331 ESNCYSERVRYFFEN
+331 GSNCYSERVRYFFEN
-346 VLIKESAPEYLER
+346 VLIKDSAPEYLER
-359 LLPEYLMNELQET
+359 LLPEHLMEELKEKG
-372 DSIEIYYK
+372 SIEIYHK
-380 TIPNGSGFRHF
+380 TIPNGSGSRHF
-391 LANAVRLSNEEDHF
+391 LAKAIRLSNEEDHF

-487 SDNTNGEFEKQLGLE
+487 SNNTNGEFEKQLGLE
-502 TLRSQKEDYSMTY
+502 TLRSQEEDYSMTY
-515 EFKSGTEII
+515 EFKSGTEIN

-529 VAYVKKKDGARVA
+529 VTYVKKKDGARVA

-563 KKAYAAAENSNKAKT
+563 KKAYAAAENANKAKT

-592 NVILGYNQLMKSQ
+592 NVILGYNQLMKSL

-646 ENYESVGEVVDEI
+646 ENYERVGEVVDEI
-659 ISTFASEAEER
+659 ISTFASEAEEK

-703 IKYTPRGGNVT
+703 MKYTPRGGNVT
-714 ITVEELPCK
+714 ITVEELPCEK
-723 REGYMKVKSEI
+723 EGYMKIKSEI

-774 KKMIDLMGGSL
+774 KKMVDLMGGSL
-785 EVESELGKGTVFTFT
+785 EVESELGKGTIFTFT
-800 LMHKIADKKYYSQRI
+800 LMHKIADRKYYSQRK
-815 EKVKTSSMRE
+815 EKVKTSNMGE

-851 AGFVIERVED
+851 AGIVIERVED

-867 RIEQM
+867 RVEQM

-893 AAQCIRHLNDKKKA
+893 AAQRIRHLNDKTRA

-925 TFDAGMNG
+925 AFDAGMNG

-951 LKKQES
+951 LKKQEG
-957 LQIEKNNSMS
+957 LQTGKNNST
-967 ANRLRS
+967 NG

>member
-1 MKQLIVSDKVQKEL
+1 MKQLIIPDKVQKEM
-15 LTDFMIMGETRGLIG
+15 LTDFRIMGETKGLIG
-30 GYCEDEFPVYYAN
+30 GYCEDEFPVCYAN
-43 EEMARMLGYGAV
+43 EEMARMLGYDAV
-55 EELVEAING
+55 EELIEAIDG

-78 IKDIGGEYYEGLT
+78 IKDIGDEYYEGLT

-115 RTEEGKLA
+115 QTEDGKLA
-123 IISACQDMTSFV
+123 IISACYDMTSFV
-135 ERHKKLEEQ
+135 ERHKKLEEK
-144 NILSQATIDNIPGGY
+144 NMLSQATIDNIPGGY

-170 IYISDRFLAILGW
+170 LYISNRFLAILGW
-183 TREEIKTEFHNKF
+183 TREEIRTIFDNKF

-205 HLSAKYTARILDTC
+205 NLSSDYVTRILDTR
-219 GHGFTQDQIYRL
+219 GHGSAKDQIYRL

-247 KSGDQTFF
+247 KSGNQTFF

-261 ITDFVKG
+261 FTDFVKA
-268 KEKNEKELEG
+268 KE
-278 SNQILN
+278 
-284 EHNRILSALSRD
+284 
-296 YTTVLL
+296 
-302 CDLRQDTFEVV
+302 
-313 KGDSFT
+313 
-319 HHDPEEKQKLVR
+319 
-331 ESNCYSERVRYFFEN
+331 
-346 VLIKESAPEYLER
+346 
-359 LLPEYLMNELQET
+359 
-372 DSIEIYYK
+372 
-380 TIPNGSGFRHF
+380 
-391 LANAVRLSNEEDHF
+391 
-405 KIILGFRSVDEIIKK
+405 KK

-446 DKDRVFSY
+446 DKDRVLSY
-454 RESEENGKIISDFCR
+454 RESGENGKIISDFCR
-469 KCDNRWS
+469 KCGNRWS
-476 QIIPSYAETMV
+476 KIIPSYAEMMV
-487 SDNTNGEFEKQLGLE
+487 SDNTNGEFENQLGLE
-502 TLRSQKEDYSMTY
+502 TLRSQEKDYSMTY
-515 EFKSGTEII
+515 EFKLETGIN

-529 VAYVKKKDGARVA
+529 VAFVKKKDGTRMA

-563 KKAYAAAENSNKAKT
+563 KKAYVAAENANKAKT

-592 NVILGYNQLMKSQ
+592 NVILGYNHLMKSQ
-605 LTEPKQLDYQKKIE
+605 LTESKQLDYQKKIE
-619 QSGKLLLSIINNVLD
+619 QSGKLLLAIINNVLD

-646 ENYESVGEVVDEI
+646 ENYERVGEVVDEI
-659 ISTFASEAEER
+659 ISTFSSEAEEKE
-670 GIHLSGSMKVTH
+670 IHLSGSMKVTH

-703 IKYTPRGGNVT
+703 MKYTPRGGNVT
-714 ITVEELPCK
+714 ITVEELPCEK
-723 REGYMKVKSEI
+723 EGYMKVKSEI

-747 TLFEPFSRELNTTTG
+747 TLFEPFSREQNTTIG
-762 RVRGTGLGMPIV
+762 RIGGTGLGMPIV
-774 KKMIDLMGGSL
+774 KKMVDLMGGSI
-785 EVESELGKGTVFTFT
+785 EVASELGKGTVFTFT
-800 LMHKIADKKYYSQRI
+800 LMHKIADRKFYSQ
-815 EKVKTSSMRE
+815 KTEAAETSEMGKN
-825 SLSGKH
+825 LSGKH

-842 EIAVTILEE
+842 EIAVTVLEE
-851 AGFVIERVED
+851 TGIVIERVED

-867 RIEQM
+867 RVVQM

-886 PNMDGYQ
+886 PNMDGYK
-893 AAQCIRHLNDKKKA
+893 ATRCIRRLDDKKKA

-912 AMTANAFAEDRKR
+912 AMTANAFAEDRKKA
-925 TFDAGMNG
+925 FDAGMNG

-938 IDIEKLGAVILSV
+938 IDMEKLGAVILSV
-951 LKKQES
+951 LNKQEN
-957 LQIEKNNSMS
+957 LQNGKNNSMN

>member
-1 MKQLIVSDKVQKEL
+1 MKQLIIPDKVQKEM
-15 LTDFMIMGETRGLIG
+15 LTDFMIMGETKGLIG
-30 GYCEDEFPVYYAN
+30 GYCEDEFPVCYAN
-43 EEMARMLGYGAV
+43 EEMARMLGYDAV
-55 EELVEAING
+55 EELIEAIDG

-78 IKDIGGEYYEGLT
+78 IKDIGDEYYEGLT
-91 YETTYRMPRKDGSW
+91 YETTYRMPRKDGSC
-105 FWTVDKGKVI
+105 FWTVDKGKVVQ
-115 RTEEGKLA
+115 TEDGKLA
-123 IISACQDMTSFV
+123 IISACYDMTSFV
-135 ERHKKLEEQ
+135 ERHKKLEEK
-144 NILSQATIDNIPGGY
+144 NMLSQATIDNIPGGY

-170 IYISDRFLAILGW
+170 LYISNRFLAILGW
-183 TREEIKTEFHNKF
+183 TREEIRTMFDNKF

-205 HLSAKYTARILDTC
+205 NLSSDYVTRILDTR
-219 GHGFTQDQIYRL
+219 GHGSEKDQIYRL

-247 KSGDQTFF
+247 KSGNQTFF

-261 ITDFVKG
+261 FTDFVKA
-268 KEKNEKELEG
+268 KE
-278 SNQILN
+278 
-284 EHNRILSALSRD
+284 
-296 YTTVLL
+296 
-302 CDLRQDTFEVV
+302 
-313 KGDSFT
+313 
-319 HHDPEEKQKLVR
+319 
-331 ESNCYSERVRYFFEN
+331 
-346 VLIKESAPEYLER
+346 
-359 LLPEYLMNELQET
+359 
-372 DSIEIYYK
+372 
-380 TIPNGSGFRHF
+380 
-391 LANAVRLSNEEDHF
+391 
-405 KIILGFRSVDEIIKK
+405 KK

-446 DKDRVFSY
+446 DKDRVLSY
-454 RESEENGKIISDFCR
+454 RESGENGKIISDFCR
-469 KCDNRWS
+469 KCGNRWS
-476 QIIPSYAETMV
+476 KIIPSYAEMMV
-487 SDNTNGEFEKQLGLE
+487 SDNTNGEFENQLGLE
-502 TLRSQKEDYSMTY
+502 TLRSQEKDYSMTY
-515 EFKSGTEII
+515 EFKLETGIN

-529 VAYVKKKDGARVA
+529 VAFVKKKDGTRMA

-563 KKAYAAAENSNKAKT
+563 KKAYVAAENANKAKT

-592 NVILGYNQLMKSQ
+592 NVILGYNHLMKSQ
-605 LTEPKQLDYQKKIE
+605 LTESKQLDYQKKIE
-619 QSGKLLLSIINNVLD
+619 QSGKLLLAIINNVLD

-646 ENYESVGEVVDEI
+646 ENYERVGEVVDEI
-659 ISTFASEAEER
+659 ISTFSSEAEEKE
-670 GIHLSGSMKVTH
+670 IHLSGSMKVTH

-703 IKYTPRGGNVT
+703 MKYTPRGGNVT
-714 ITVEELPCK
+714 ITVEELPCEK
-723 REGYMKVKSEI
+723 EGYMKVKSEI

-747 TLFEPFSRELNTTTG
+747 TLFEPFSREQNTTTRRIG
-762 RVRGTGLGMPIV
+762 GTGLGMPIV
-774 KKMIDLMGGSL
+774 KKMVDLMGGSI
-785 EVESELGKGTVFTFT
+785 EVASELGKGTVFTFT
-800 LMHKIADKKYYSQRI
+800 LMHKIADRKFYSQ
-815 EKVKTSSMRE
+815 KTEAAETSEMGKN
-825 SLSGKH
+825 LSGKH

-842 EIAVTILEE
+842 EIAVTVLEE
-851 AGFVIERVED
+851 TGIVIERVED

-867 RIEQM
+867 RVAQM

-893 AAQCIRHLNDKKKA
+893 AAQCIRHLDDKMKA

-912 AMTANAFAEDRKR
+912 AMTANAFAEDRKKA
-925 TFDAGMNG
+925 FDAGMNG

-951 LKKQES
+951 LNKQEN
-957 LQIEKNNSMS
+957 LQNGKNNSMN

>member
-1 MKQLIVSDKVQKEL
+1 MKQLIIPDKVQKEM
-15 LTDFMIMGETRGLIG
+15 LTDFRIMGETKGLIG
-30 GYCEDEFPVYYAN
+30 GYCEDEFPVCYAN
-43 EEMARMLGYGAV
+43 EEMARMLGYDAV
-55 EELVEAING
+55 EELIEAIDG

-78 IKDIGGEYYEGLT
+78 IKDIGDEYYEGLT
-91 YETTYRMPRKDGSW
+91 YETTYRMPRKDGSC
-105 FWTVDKGKVI
+105 FWTVDKGKVVQ
-115 RTEEGKLA
+115 TEDGKLA
-123 IISACQDMTSFV
+123 IISACYDMTSFV
-135 ERHKKLEEQ
+135 ERHKKLEEK
-144 NILSQATIDNIPGGY
+144 NMLSQATIDNIPGGY

-170 IYISDRFLAILGW
+170 LYISNRFLAILGW
-183 TREEIKTEFHNKF
+183 TREEIRTIFDNKF

-205 HLSAKYTARILDTC
+205 NLSSDYVTRILDTR
-219 GHGFTQDQIYRL
+219 GHGSEKDQIYRL

-247 KSGDQTFF
+247 KSGNQTFF

-261 ITDFVKG
+261 FTDFVKA
-268 KEKNEKELEG
+268 KE
-278 SNQILN
+278 
-284 EHNRILSALSRD
+284 
-296 YTTVLL
+296 
-302 CDLRQDTFEVV
+302 
-313 KGDSFT
+313 
-319 HHDPEEKQKLVR
+319 
-331 ESNCYSERVRYFFEN
+331 
-346 VLIKESAPEYLER
+346 
-359 LLPEYLMNELQET
+359 
-372 DSIEIYYK
+372 
-380 TIPNGSGFRHF
+380 
-391 LANAVRLSNEEDHF
+391 
-405 KIILGFRSVDEIIKK
+405 KK

-446 DKDRVFSY
+446 DKDRVLSY
-454 RESEENGKIISDFCR
+454 RESGENGKIISDFCR
-469 KCDNRWS
+469 KCGNRWS
-476 QIIPSYAETMV
+476 KIIPSYAEMMV
-487 SDNTNGEFEKQLGLE
+487 SDNTNGEFENQLGLE
-502 TLRSQKEDYSMTY
+502 TLRSQEKDYSMTY
-515 EFKSGTEII
+515 EFKLETGIN

-529 VAYVKKKDGARVA
+529 VAFVKKKDGTRMA

-563 KKAYAAAENSNKAKT
+563 KKAYVAAENANKAKT

-592 NVILGYNQLMKSQ
+592 NVILGYNHLMKSQ
-605 LTEPKQLDYQKKIE
+605 LTESKQLDYQKKIE
-619 QSGKLLLSIINNVLD
+619 QSGKLLLAIINNVLD

-646 ENYESVGEVVDEI
+646 ENYERVGEVVDEI
-659 ISTFASEAEER
+659 ISTFSSEAEEKE
-670 GIHLSGSMKVTH
+670 IHLSGSMKVTH

-703 IKYTPRGGNVT
+703 MKYTPRGGNVT
-714 ITVEELPCK
+714 ITVEELPCEK
-723 REGYMKVKSEI
+723 EGYMKIKSEI

-747 TLFEPFSRELNTTTG
+747 TLFEPFSREQNTTTRRIG
-762 RVRGTGLGMPIV
+762 GTGLGMPIV
-774 KKMIDLMGGSL
+774 KKMVDLMGGSI
-785 EVESELGKGTVFTFT
+785 EVASELGKGTVFTFT
-800 LMHKIADKKYYSQRI
+800 LMHKIADRKFYSQ
-815 EKVKTSSMRE
+815 KTEAAETSEMGKN
-825 SLSGKH
+825 LSGKH

-842 EIAVTILEE
+842 EIAVTVLEE
-851 AGFVIERVED
+851 TGIVIERVED

-867 RIEQM
+867 RVAQM

-893 AAQCIRHLNDKKKA
+893 AAQCIRHLDDKMKA

-912 AMTANAFAEDRKR
+912 AMTANAFAEDRKKA
-925 TFDAGMNG
+925 FDAGMNG

-951 LKKQES
+951 LNKQEN
-957 LQIEKNNSMS
+957 LQNGKNNSMN